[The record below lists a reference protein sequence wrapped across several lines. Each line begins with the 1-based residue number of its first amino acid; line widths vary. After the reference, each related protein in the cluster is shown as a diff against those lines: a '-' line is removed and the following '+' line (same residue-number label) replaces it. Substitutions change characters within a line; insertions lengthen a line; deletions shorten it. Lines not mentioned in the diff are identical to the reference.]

1 MDDPSP
7 EPAWY
12 RALSRLGPALDT
24 IRAAP
29 LCDEVRR
36 VERMISDDLAVALS
50 TEKWEIVA
58 RLADELVELSRFK
71 KLVCK

>member
-1 MDDPSP
+1 
-7 EPAWY
+7 
-12 RALSRLGPALDT
+12 
-24 IRAAP
+24 
-29 LCDEVRR
+29 
-36 VERMISDDLAVALS
+36 MISDDLAVALS